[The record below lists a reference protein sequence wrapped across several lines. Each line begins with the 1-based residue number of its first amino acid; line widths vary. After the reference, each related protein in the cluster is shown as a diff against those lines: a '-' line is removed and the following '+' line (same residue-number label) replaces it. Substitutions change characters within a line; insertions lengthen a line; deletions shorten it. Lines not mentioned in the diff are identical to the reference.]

1 MILENII
8 RPDSVVCNVTAR
20 SKKHCL
26 EILSELLTHPNPDI
40 ANEEAFVKLIERERL
55 GCTSLDKGIAF
66 PHCRVNGVK
75 KNSAALI
82 KLLEPVDFDSIDG
95 EPVDLVFGLM
105 VPTELDEAGRA
116 EIESIAH
123 FLRDET
129 LRARLRSA
137 NSSSELYEALLA
149 GQHEPSRKLR
159 SAQ

>member
-8 RPDSVVCNVTAR
+8 CPDSVLCNVTAR

-116 EIESIAH
+116 EIETIAH